1 MLTGTLLALEKFI
14 LELTKYIMQRISKIP
29 ANIRKVTL
37 VPTAGM
43 LTKVGTKV
51 PMILPMVLLA
61 FSLPT
66 TLPLSSKLSTENLT
80 NEGVT
85 VPSKNNGYTNI
96 IIQAA
101 KAAIVKKLVLTVNIN
116 RAEMP
121 MIRYLPTTG
130 IAAIH
135 SAAIIIRL

>member
-1 MLTGTLLALEKFI
+1 MEKFI

-29 ANIRKVTL
+29 ANIRNVTL
-37 VPTAGM
+37 VPTAGI
-43 LTKVGTKV
+43 LIKVGTKV
-51 PMILPMVLLA
+51 PMMLPMVLLA
-61 FSLPT
+61 FSFPT

-101 KAAIVKKLVLTVNIN
+101 KAAIVKKPVLTVNIN

-121 MIRYLPTTG
+121 IIKYFPTTG
-130 IAAIH
+130 IAAIQR
-135 SAAIIIRL
+135 AAMMIRL